1 VTDAAVTDA
10 EAPVVLDPARW
21 VTLVIVLLAAFIV
34 VLDNTVL
41 NVAIP
46 TILREFHTTLPALEW
61 VVTGYALT
69 FATLLIIG
77 GRLGDI
83 YGHRRIFIVGAA
95 LFGVGSFIASVS
107 TSVPQLVIGEAII
120 EGIGASLMLPATL
133 ALLSGTFHG
142 RERATAFAAWGA
154 SAGVAAACGPVV
166 GGFLTS
172 NYSWRWSFRI
182 NVIIAPLAI
191 IGAFVFMSDA
201 VSSRRRVKID
211 FLGAVL
217 VAAGMFLFVFA
228 LSEGGTYGWI
238 KPVEN
243 FSIGGLVL
251 WPASRSVS
259 IMPLVFLVAL
269 AILGCF
275 YFVERSKERR
285 DAAPLF
291 EFAHFRLRSYRYG
304 LLTGLVLAM
313 GQLGLSFVLPVFLQ
327 DGKHLSAARNGLWL
341 LPTGLF
347 VIVGAQVGGR
357 LIRKVGATVVVR
369 MGLVLYAVGVA
380 LVLRSIDLDLTVWGL
395 LPGLAVYGAG
405 IGFAGAQLTNVV
417 LSEIPNES
425 SGVASGANT
434 TVRQVGMALGVA
446 VIGSLLTAQT
456 ISHAIRGIK
465 AAALPAAVKA
475 QALAGVHVSGA
486 NYQPPA
492 STNRHDAALLTS
504 ALEHGVATG
513 TRFALTF
520 AIIVVAAGALL
531 SFLIP
536 RAPAQPGERSFRSVD
551 VLEPLEPLDPDP
563 ALVNR

>member
-1 VTDAAVTDA
+1 MTTVAAPLDEGTN
-10 EAPVVLDPARW
+10 LDPARW
-21 VTLVIVLLAAFIV
+21 VTLAIVLLSAFIV

-46 TILREFHTTLPALEW
+46 TILREFHTTLPSLEW

-83 YGHRRIFIVGAA
+83 YGHRRIFIIGAA
-95 LFGVGSFIASVS
+95 LFGVGSLIASVS
-107 TSVPQLVIGEAII
+107 TSVPELIIGEAII
-120 EGIGASLMLPATL
+120 EGIGASMMLPATL

-166 GGFLTS
+166 GGFLTT

-191 IGAFVFMSDA
+191 IGAILFMKDS
-201 VSSRRRVKID
+201 VSSRRRVKLD
-211 FLGAVL
+211 FIGAAL
-217 VAAGMFLFVFA
+217 VAVGMFLLVFA
-228 LSEGGTYGWI
+228 LSEGGTYGWLT
-238 KPVEN
+238 PVQD
-243 FSIGGLVL
+243 FTIAGRLL
-251 WPASRSVS
+251 WPATRSVS
-259 IMPLVFLVAL
+259 IMPLVFGVAL
-269 AILGCF
+269 VILASF
-275 YFVERSKERR
+275 YFVERDKERR
-285 DAAPLF
+285 AAAPLF
-291 EFAHFRLRSYRYG
+291 EFAHLRLKSYRYG
-304 LLTGLVLAM
+304 LITGMVLAM

-327 DGKHLSAARNGLWL
+327 NAKHLSAARNGLWL

-369 MGLVLYAVGVA
+369 IGLVLYAVGVA
-380 LVLRSIDLDLTVWGL
+380 LVLRAINLDITVWDL
-395 LPGLAVYGAG
+395 LPGLAIYGAG

-446 VIGSLLTAQT
+446 IIGSLLTAQT
-456 ISHAIRGIK
+456 ISHSIRGIES
-465 AAALPAAVKA
+465 ADLPAAVKA
-475 QALAGVHVSGA
+475 DAVAGVHALGSNYVPPGSVS
-486 NYQPPA
+486 PRDA
-492 STNRHDAALLTS
+492 SLLNR

-513 TRFALTF
+513 TRFALAF
-520 AIIVVAAGALL
+520 AIVVVAAGALL

-536 RAPAQPGERSFRSVD
+536 RAAPLPGERSYQD
-551 VLEPLEPLDPDP
+551 ADLLEPLEPLDPDP
-563 ALVNR
+563 ALVNG

>member
-1 VTDAAVTDA
+1 VTTTNGS
-10 EAPVVLDPARW
+10 APSVAPNLDPARW
-21 VTLVIVLLAAFIV
+21 VTLAIVLLSAFIV

-46 TILREFHTTLPALEW
+46 TILREFRTTLPALEW

-83 YGHRRIFIVGAA
+83 YGHRRIFIIGAA
-95 LFGVGSFIASVS
+95 LFGTGSLIASVS
-107 TSVPQLVIGEAII
+107 TSVPELILGEAII

-191 IGAFVFMSDA
+191 LGALAFMRDG
-201 VSSRRRVKID
+201 VSTRRRVKID
-211 FLGAVL
+211 ILGAAF
-217 VAAGMFLFVFA
+217 VATGMFLFVFA
-228 LSEGGTYGWI
+228 LSEGGTYGWVT
-238 KPVEN
+238 PVER
-243 FSIGGLVL
+243 FSIAGRVI
-251 WPASRSVS
+251 WPASRAVS
-259 IMPLVFLVAL
+259 IMPLAFVAAL
-269 AILGCF
+269 AILCGF

-291 EFAHFRLRSYRYG
+291 EFAHLRKKSYRYG

-347 VIVGAQVGGR
+347 VIIGAQVGGR

-369 MGLVLYAVGVA
+369 LGLALYALGVA
-380 LVLRSIDLDLTVWGL
+380 LVLRSIDLNLTVWGL
-395 LPGLAVYGAG
+395 FPGLACYGAG

-434 TVRQVGMALGVA
+434 TVRQVGSALGVA

-456 ISHAIRGIK
+456 ISHTIRGIN
-465 AAALPAAVKA
+465 AADLPAATHA
-475 QALAGVHVSGA
+475 QALSGVRAFGT
-486 NYQPPA
+486 NYRPPA
-492 STNRHDAALLTS
+492 SLSPHDAALLTS

-513 TRFALTF
+513 TRFALSF
-520 AIIVVAAGALL
+520 AIVVVAGGALL

-536 RAPAQPGERSFRSVD
+536 RAPAQPGERSYRSVD

-563 ALVNR
+563 ALVDG

>member
-1 VTDAAVTDA
+1 VTNAAVTDA

-259 IMPLVFLVAL
+259 IMPLVFLVAV

-536 RAPAQPGERSFRSVD
+536 RAPAQPGERSFRSVA